1 MTKVLVDSN
10 IILDL
15 FLDDPK
21 WAEWSE
27 TTLENRARHS
37 TLCINPIIYA
47 EISIGFTRIETLE
60 KAILKAGFQIL
71 EIPREALFLAGKAF
85 LKYRKRDGIKM
96 SPLPDFYI
104 GAQAAVLN
112 LDLITRDVSRYRS
125 YFPSVNLFS
134 P

>member
-15 FLDDPK
+15 FLNDPK

-27 TTLENRARHS
+27 TTLAKQARHS
-37 TLCINPIIYA
+37 TLCINPIIYT
-47 EISIGFTRIETLE
+47 EISIGFTLIENLE
-60 KAILKAGFQIL
+60 NAISKAEFKIL

-85 LKYRKRDGIKM
+85 IKYRKRGGTKI
-96 SPLPDFYI
+96 SPLPDFFI

-125 YFPSVNLFS
+125 YFPTINLIT